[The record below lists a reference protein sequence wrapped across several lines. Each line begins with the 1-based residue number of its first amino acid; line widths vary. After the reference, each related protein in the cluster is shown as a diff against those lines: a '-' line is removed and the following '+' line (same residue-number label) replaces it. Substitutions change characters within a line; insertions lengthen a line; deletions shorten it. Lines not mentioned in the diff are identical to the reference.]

1 MLVRR
6 GAGARRGVRLDS
18 RQPIP
23 TEVSMRLIGLVILAA
38 SVVLAL
44 RAVGAQQAFR
54 ELADALADIRC

>member
-1 MLVRR
+1 
-6 GAGARRGVRLDS
+6 
-18 RQPIP
+18 
-23 TEVSMRLIGLVILAA
+23 MRLIGLVILAA